1 MKDYVIK
8 RLLLFIPTLIIITMI
23 TFLVCRLAPGD
34 PTEMKIGQTGE
45 AQKTDAKN
53 LMNEQAKEFYKK
65 KFGLDKS
72 LPTQYV
78 LWMGNMLKGDFGN
91 SFKDNRPV
99 IEKILERLPIT
110 ITISF
115 MSFMLIYMIAIPIG
129 I

>member
-53 LMNEQAKEFYKK
+53 LMNEQAKEFYKEIR
-65 KFGLDKS
+65 
-72 LPTQYV
+72 TRQ
-78 LWMGNMLKGDFGN
+78 
-91 SFKDNRPV
+91 
-99 IEKILERLPIT
+99 
-110 ITISF
+110 IS
-115 MSFMLIYMIAIPIG
+115 SYAICLMDG
-129 I
+129 KYAKR